1 MPGPSSPPDAISPS
15 AWSRNETLAVAGVV
29 LGFWLVATVAYQVQ
43 AVTIPW
49 DAKSQFYNFFRFVGR
64 ALSQGELPLWNP
76 FHFSGFPSVA
86 DPQSLLFSPTFL
98 PAAWLAPHA
107 SIGLFDAIVLAHLAV
122 GSAAAAALCARRG
135 FRPEAAVLAA
145 AIVFFGG
152 PAMGRLQ
159 HVGLVISY
167 AYLPLS
173 LLVLELALTRRSYGW
188 AVLFGMV
195 AAFMALGRDQIAF
208 LNCLVLLAA
217 AIGMAASAPAPGRWL
232 AARLPILAV
241 MGLVG
246 AAILAVP
253 VLLTLQFAAFSNRP
267 MVAYQIAAYG
277 SLDPFN
283 LIGLFAADFFGGL
296 QKSDL
301 YFGPGSP
308 HWPSFD
314 WTDRSVNFMHVGAA
328 TAVLVAWIG
337 LAGRVCLDP
346 RLRFFTGL
354 AGASLIYALGDH
366 TPLFRPIFDHVPGI
380 ALYRR
385 PADAT
390 FLLTFAIAMLAG
402 GSLDAVLRG
411 TARPASRTV
420 LIGLGGLALGLTV
433 IGWLR
438 APGAPQAMVALW
450 ALLGALLA
458 GGAAILL
465 LRRLRAPSLGAP
477 LASSRAIRPLAL
489 GFVALACGELVF
501 HNVTTPINAEAKSVY
516 AVFSDAPSPDR
527 DALRQILGALEAE
540 HARGRR
546 PRVEILGPENGWQN
560 AGMTYGIE
568 STLGYNPLRF
578 ALYERATGAAETAH
592 EPRLRPFPKTFR
604 GYRSRLA
611 RLLGI
616 EFLVFDQPFER
627 MPAALPRPRIVELRE
642 GPPLWIYRLPPAAPR
657 AMLAARIKRV
667 DVEAALQA
675 GEIPDVDLGSEV
687 LISQD
692 DPIDSVPSA
701 TDAPGRPTAG
711 RVAIAEYGINEV
723 RLVAETEVPSVLVLH
738 DLDYP
743 GWTVTVD
750 DERRP
755 LLRANVLF
763 RGVELAPGRHDV
775 VFRFEPF
782 GAENLR
788 AALATVL
795 KPK

>member
-1 MPGPSSPPDAISPS
+1 MIAVAPPSSAPKPSPAP
-15 AWSRNETLAVAGVV
+15 AWSKQETLVVGLAV
-29 LGFWLVATVAYQVQ
+29 LGFWGLTTAAYQLG

-64 ALSQGELPLWNP
+64 ALAQGELPLWNP
-76 FHFSGFPSVA
+76 YHFSGFPSVA

-98 PAAWLAPHA
+98 PLAWIAPRA
-107 SIGLFDAIVLAHLAV
+107 SIGLFDTMVLAHLAV

-159 HVGLVISY
+159 HVGLVVSY
-167 AYLPLS
+167 AYLPLC
-173 LLVLELALTRRSYGW
+173 LLLLEIALDRRSLAW
-188 AVLFGMV
+188 AAGFGAT

-208 LNCLVLLAA
+208 LNCLVLVAA
-217 AIGMAASAPAPGRWL
+217 ALTRGAQAPATGRWFL
-232 AARLPILAV
+232 QRLPLFAV

-246 AAILAVP
+246 GAILAIP

-267 MVAYQIAAYG
+267 MVAFQTAAYG

-296 QKSDL
+296 QKADL

-308 HWPSFD
+308 HWPAFD
-314 WTDRSVNFMHVGAA
+314 WTDRSVNFLHVGAA
-328 TAVLVAWIG
+328 TSVLIAWIG
-337 LAGRVCLDP
+337 IAGGACLAP

-354 AGASLIYALGDH
+354 AAASLIYALGSH
-366 TPLFRPIFDHVPGI
+366 TPAFRWVFDLVPGI
-380 ALYRR
+380 SLYRR
-385 PADAT
+385 PADAC
-390 FLLTFAIAMLAG
+390 FVLVFAIAMLAG
-402 GSLDAVLRG
+402 GSLDALIRHGVGR
-411 TARPASRTV
+411 TSR
-420 LIGLGGLALGLTV
+420 LALGLMAAIAAGLV
-433 IGWLR
+433 VFALAR
-438 APGAPQAMVALW
+438 APSWTHVLVATS
-450 ALLGALLA
+450 ALAGALLA
-458 GGAAILL
+458 GG
-465 LRRLRAPSLGAP
+465 GAVW
-477 LASSRAIRPLAL
+477 LVR
-489 GFVALACGELVF
+489 ALAARPARPVFAIAFAALVTGELAF

-516 AVFSDAPSPDR
+516 AVFSSAPSPDR
-527 DALRQILGALEAE
+527 DALGQVLGSLEAD

-616 EFLVFDQPFER
+616 ELLVFDQPFER
-627 MPAALPRPRIVELRE
+627 MPAALPRPRIIELRE

-657 AMLAARIKRV
+657 AMLAARVKRV
-667 DVEAALQA
+667 NVEAALAA
-675 GEIPDVDLGSEV
+675 GEIPDVDLASEV
-687 LISQD
+687 LIGED

-701 TDAPGRPTAG
+701 TDAPGRATAG

-723 RLVAETEVPSVLVLH
+723 RLVAETEVASILVLH

-743 GWTVTVD
+743 GWTVRVN

-763 RGVELAPGRHDV
+763 RGVELPPGRHEV

-782 GAENLR
+782 GRENLA
-788 AALATVL
+788 AALATVRGQ
-795 KPK
+795 K